1 MDFLLCHDTS
11 IFMFPVNLIAGA
23 FLIAGIWTL
32 HQYYSNNCLVR
43 WLYSMPATLF
53 ICGVIITILII
64 EGIWAPGLFRSW
76 IFIFS
81 ELLLLVILGLITLRK
96 ITGYSQ
102 RNLLFL
108 LNHGGLWLALFA
120 ALFGAPDREEYKM
133 IVPLQQTEYNAIDRS
148 GRLHPLPFT
157 VSLKKFEIE
166 YYDQPATSRTP
177 KSFCSTLQLTSQG
190 EQTEL
195 QSLVNHPAHFK
206 GYSFYQDGYDTV
218 RGSDSPYTILLVV
231 RDPWLR
237 IVYLGI
243 FMLLAGAF
251 GLIIYGPVK
260 KNRI

>member
-1 MDFLLCHDTS
+1 MDFLFCHDTS

-23 FLIAGIWTL
+23 FLITGIWTL
-32 HQYYSNNCLVR
+32 HRYYSHTHLVR
-43 WLYSMPATLF
+43 WLNSMPATLF
-53 ICGVIITILII
+53 ICGLIISILII
-64 EGIWAPGLFRSW
+64 EGIWALELFRSW

-96 ITGYSQ
+96 VRSYST
-102 RNLLFL
+102 RNFLFL

-133 IVPLQQTEYNAIDRS
+133 IVPLQQAEYNAIDRS
-148 GRLHPLPFT
+148 GRLQPLPFT

-166 YYDQPATSRTP
+166 YYEQPANAGTP
-177 KSFCSTLQLTSQG
+177 KRFCSTLLFTSEG

-206 GYSFYQDGYDTV
+206 GYSLYQDGYDTA
-218 RGSDSPYTILLVV
+218 RGAYSRYTILLVV
-231 RDPWLR
+231 RDPWLKA
-237 IVYLGI
+237 VYMGI
-243 FMLLAGAF
+243 FMLLAGAL